1 MSFSDCMKSSG
12 LPVPSV
18 DGLNEAKEFI
28 ENLHQAWEA
37 AGGEMEM
44 TLAALL
50 AVGAVTGI
58 DEEAVAAVAAVTV
71 SAYIGACIGCLAA
84 AGIEALKGLF
94 ASNPPQDFMSQ
105 QLASLGFD
113 LSTSDT
119 AAA

>member
-1 MSFSDCMKSSG
+1 MSFGDCMRSAG
-12 LPVPSV
+12 LPVPSI

-37 AGGEMEM
+37 AGGEADT

-58 DEEAVAAVAAVTV
+58 DEAAVAGAAAVTV
-71 SAYIGACIGCLAA
+71 SFYIGACIGCLAA
-84 AGIEALKGLF
+84 AGVEALKDLF
-94 ASNPPQDFMSQ
+94 ASNPPQDFMAE
-105 QLASLGFD
+105 QLASLGID
-113 LSTSDT
+113 LTSGT

>member
-1 MSFSDCMKSSG
+1 MSFVDCMQSSG

-18 DGLNEAKEFI
+18 DSLNDAKELI

-37 AGGEMEM
+37 AGGEMDM
-44 TLAALL
+44 TLTALL
-50 AVGAVTGI
+50 AAGAITGI
-58 DEEAVAAVAAVTV
+58 DEGAVAAVAAVTV

-84 AGIEALKGLF
+84 AGVEALKQLF

-105 QLASLGFD
+105 QLASLGID
-113 LSTSDT
+113 LSSSDT

>member
-1 MSFSDCMKSSG
+1 MRSSG
-12 LPVPSV
+12 LPAPTVE
-18 DGLNEAKEFI
+18 GLNDAKELI

-37 AGGEMEM
+37 AGGEVEM
-44 TLAALL
+44 TLTALL
-50 AVGAVTGI
+50 ALGAITGI

-84 AGIEALKGLF
+84 AGIEALKDLF
-94 ASNPPQDFMSQ
+94 ASNPPQDFMSE

-113 LSTSDT
+113 LSTT

>member
-1 MSFSDCMKSSG
+1 MSFGDCMQSSG

-18 DGLNEAKEFI
+18 DSLNDAKEFI

-44 TLAALL
+44 TMTALL
-50 AVGAVTGI
+50 ALGAITGI
-58 DEEAVAAVAAVTV
+58 DEGTVAAAAAVTV

-84 AGIEALKGLF
+84 AGVEALKDLF

-105 QLASLGFD
+105 QLASLGID
-113 LSTSDT
+113 LSSPDS
-119 AAA
+119 AVA